1 MSRDH
6 RRLDAFKLADEM
18 ALRVYAATGDFP
30 NAETYGLRAQMR
42 RAAVSTATNIVEGC
56 ARDSDREYVRFLT
69 VAFGSVR
76 EVIYLV
82 ELAGRLQMLKP
93 QISADLALFA
103 GRAAAAI
110 AALKKAMREKANRPP

>member
-6 RRLDAFKLADEM
+6 RRLDAFKLADEI
-18 ALRVYAATGDFP
+18 ALRVYVATRDFP
-30 NAETYGLRAQMR
+30 NTETYGLRAQMR

-69 VAFGSVR
+69 VAFGSIR

-82 ELAGRLQMLKP
+82 ELAGRLEMLKP
-93 QISADLALFA
+93 EISGDLALFG

-110 AALKKAMREKANRPP
+110 AALKKAMREKANRSP